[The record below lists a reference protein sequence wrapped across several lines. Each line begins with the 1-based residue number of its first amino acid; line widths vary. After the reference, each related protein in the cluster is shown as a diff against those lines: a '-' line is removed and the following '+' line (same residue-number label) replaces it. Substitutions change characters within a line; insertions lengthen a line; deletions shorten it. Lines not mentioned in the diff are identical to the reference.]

1 MTEKKNAFPILP
13 LANWWALRN
22 RFKQSIP
29 SSVSPGFVA
38 AVLNMKEKSAQG
50 NILPHLVTMGIID
63 QDGKPLERANRWRD
77 DQYYPE
83 VCREILN
90 EVYPKELLE
99 ALPGPS
105 LDRNAVKR
113 WFAINT
119 GLGEV
124 AVGRMAAFYE
134 LLITADP
141 SDAQATSIKKVTT
154 QKSTTKPKERAQ
166 TTTKP
171 PKTSPGLVGQRDNQQ
186 SDNIPS
192 QPTIHLDIQIHI
204 SPDATAEQIDSI
216 FASMAK
222 HLYKK

>member
-1 MTEKKNAFPILP
+1 MAEKKKYPIMP

-22 RFKQSIP
+22 KFKQSIP
-29 SSVSPGFVA
+29 SSVSPSFVA
-38 AVLNMKEKSAQG
+38 TVLNMKEESAQT
-50 NILPHLVTMGIID
+50 NIIPHLVLMGIID

-77 DQYYPE
+77 DQHYPE
-83 VCREILN
+83 VCREIVN
-90 EVYPKELLE
+90 EVYPQELLE

-105 LDRNAVKR
+105 LDRAAAER

-124 AVGRMAAFYE
+124 ATRKMAAFYE
-134 LLITADP
+134 LLVAADP
-141 SDAQATSIKKVTT
+141 SGPQVTSTKKVST
-154 QKSTTKPKERAQ
+154 QKPTLKTKEQIPIPRTQKQLSSKVIQQ
-166 TTTKP
+166 TA
-171 PKTSPGLVGQRDNQQ
+171 DQQ
-186 SDNIPS
+186 NNKFPS

-204 SPDATAEQIDSI
+204 SPDVTAEQIDLI

>member
-1 MTEKKNAFPILP
+1 MAEKKNSYPILP

-29 SSVSPGFVA
+29 SVVSPGFVA
-38 AVLNMKEKSAQG
+38 TVLNMKEKSARG
-50 NILPHLVTMGIID
+50 NIISHLVDMGIID
-63 QDGKPLERANRWRD
+63 QDGKPLERANKWRD
-77 DQYYPE
+77 DQHYPE

-105 LDRNAVKR
+105 LDRADVKR
-113 WFAINT
+113 WFAVNT

-141 SDAQATSIKKVTT
+141 SDAQGISSKKPASPKPTA
-154 QKSTTKPKERAQ
+154 KPKARAV
-166 TTTKP
+166 TP
-171 PKTSPGLVGQRDNQQ
+171 PPPASPKQSETIQQ
-186 SDNIPS
+186 SENQSEKPS
-192 QPTIHLDIQIHI
+192 AQPTIHLDIQIHI
-204 SPDATAEQIDSI
+204 SPDTTAEQIDLI

-222 HLYKK
+222 HLYKN